1 MGEYIKA
8 EAVLTAAR
16 TTCDAAA
23 SPQIDAAMEELA
35 TAKRVGQQPR
45 ITPATAEGAGGGTGS
60 GRGGASRGKAKG
72 KGKGKKGR

>member
-45 ITPATAEGAGGGTGS
+45 ITPATAEGAGGGTVSLHTG
-60 GRGGASRGKAKG
+60 GLEYEVRGV
-72 KGKGKKGR
+72 